1 MKTKIFH
8 ISFIIISLA
17 TLLLLGMYIFFSYR
31 IESVFSEAETASHER
46 LGLEA
51 KGRQLSK
58 TEDLVLNTESKRLE
72 LESHFVTS
80 DELVSFIEY
89 IESLDTISGGTLV
102 IDEVDVGDEQ
112 GEPVLKVSLSASGKY
127 KEIYKLLSL
136 IETMPYEVSIPTFDL
151 SVADIVSGA
160 GASSVES
167 EWNAEIDFM
176 VISYLQL

>member
-1 MKTKIFH
+1 M
-8 ISFIIISLA
+8 
-17 TLLLLGMYIFFSYR
+17 
-31 IESVFSEAETASHER
+31 
-46 LGLEA
+46 
-51 KGRQLSK
+51 
-58 TEDLVLNTESKRLE
+58 LNTESKRLE